1 MNTKLRC
8 SSIEYVVL
16 SHSLSLFHSIVSQ
29 LIGNAHKKRC
39 LVCILLL
46 TNYCRWNA
54 EGTCVRKL
62 STEIYVLHLHN
73 FHSEYKKF
81 SFPRRSTTIFLCL
94 LTICTTHRDAIQ
106 LNEATAQ
113 SLHGFYCWQSDLQC
127 SEDATV
133 CFITSAKQPPLY
145 PRTFFVVVVCALA
158 PVVVVVVVVGCVF
171 FVFFR

>member
-1 MNTKLRC
+1 M
-8 SSIEYVVL
+8 
-16 SHSLSLFHSIVSQ
+16 
-29 LIGNAHKKRC
+29 
-39 LVCILLL
+39 
-46 TNYCRWNA
+46 
-54 EGTCVRKL
+54 RKL

-158 PVVVVVVVVGCVF
+158 SVVVVVGCVF
-171 FVFFR
+171 SCSFDNLDSLIIITFRSNLKQKPQQQVYISDE